1 MRPADLRVP
10 SHDRIGF
17 TAPTIIYDK
26 MRSIDTVAKDLGPKI
41 MTFVAD
47 PAFLRAWQAFDAE
60 WTPFFQK
67 YQGESDLPRVGA
79 LFFTDDLN
87 RQTES
92 FRDRINAF
100 HADYQRQRQRSGQ
113 PVPPPVAPALPRP
126 PEEGPNAPPRAGGT
140 GLPWWFWT
148 LFGVGIVGGG
158 YALYR
163 YYQRAQALKA
173 GIREEILPSLIGPRL
188 AAASARDPE
197 LRSRRDHGPT
207 FPRTLEDFANDPR
220 ASRSYVYRPYDHPH
234 VLPVGGSER
243 ARGRGSYAGD
253 ANRSEVAR
261 LARALEMR
269 GYTVEPAGD
278 RYGGGPPPL
287 RDSSYDDGYSRDDDG
302 DDDEEGDDGW

>member
-1 MRPADLRVP
+1 MNPISPWPFAPLGSAEPRGP

-79 LFFTDDLN
+79 LLFTDDLN

-113 PVPPPVAPALPRP
+113 PVPPPVAPAFPRP
-126 PEEGPNAPPRAGGT
+126 PESGPNAPPRAGGT

-188 AAASARDPE
+188 AAASRDPDE
-197 LRSRRDHGPT
+197 FRSRREPS
-207 FPRTLEDFANDPR
+207 FPRTLEDFASDPR
-220 ASRSYVYRPYDHPH
+220 AQRSYVYRPYEHPH
-234 VLPVGGSER
+234 VLPVRSGAGR
-243 ARGRGSYAGD
+243 DVRRGD
-253 ANRSEVAR
+253 PSEVAR

-269 GYTVEPAGD
+269 GYAVEPA
-278 RYGGGPPPL
+278 
-287 RDSSYDDGYSRDDDG
+287 RDFAYDDGYERDE
-302 DDDEEGDDGW
+302 DDDEGDDRW